1 LGLPFGFVTRTAIPQ
16 LFQQDLLITLTAS
29 LNLKKRI
36 KKALIVQYS
45 PAYSSEVRT
54 IRVSFSARLGPIFT
68 PTPTVLLS
76 LSLLTNF
83 AYVMTA
89 FNIQSEI
96 YVKNIVAL

>member
-1 LGLPFGFVTRTAIPQ
+1 
-16 LFQQDLLITLTAS
+16 LLQYDRVPAYGRQACCVS
-29 LNLKKRI
+29 ERI

-45 PAYSSEVRT
+45 PAYSGEVRA

-83 AYVMTA
+83 AYVIA
-89 FNIQSEI
+89 EFNIQSEI